1 MINRYDCASIIFY
14 FVFVVTV
21 GITFSRR
28 NKNTSDYF
36 RGGGIMPWW
45 MAGVSA
51 WMASFS
57 AWTFTGAA
65 GKIYSQGAYVLCL
78 YYSSILP
85 LLVLFCFTCYRFRRM
100 RVVTPLEAVRIRFG
114 PATQQFVTWLRLPFL
129 LLFGGV
135 ALNTVGVFMAG
146 AFDQNLQPL
155 AVKLQRL
162 IAILPGLS
170 GWAAHFGPMQ
180 AVIIILGV
188 MVTLVSLVGG
198 AFGVAA
204 SDFVQM
210 LLVVTITLVISA
222 LALMQPKVGGLSGM
236 IHKLPEAH
244 FNWGEFSRPEF
255 ILLWFLALMTNNLFG
270 QNTMEMSSKYLM
282 ARSDAQARKMMLF
295 PIVGTI
301 VGPLMW
307 MIPPLVAAAAYSP
320 AQMRAIFPNLG
331 SHPEEGAF
339 LLTAHDVLP
348 QGMLGLLIAGIFG
361 ATLSSLDGG
370 VNQGVGILVRNF
382 YLPVI
387 NPGCPE
393 NKLLIISKTCTA
405 LFGII
410 IICLGLYVSQH
421 RTLPLFDLLNQL
433 GVSLWLPLAI
443 PMCLGLFYKRTPP
456 WSSWTTVLIG
466 LAISILASFGI
477 RPANGIDPNTLQ
489 GAAQSWLEFHLH
501 LSLPTISNLIGW
513 LPGLAGPYKPEEAT
527 QFTLFATVAGVVTA
541 CVGWFFFTS
550 LFYEWTSAAYKATV
564 NEFFLRLR
572 TPIGEL
578 TQEQVKE
585 NHKVVGAI
593 GLLCIIFGTF
603 VLLMTLVPNALL
615 GRLAFI
621 FCGGIIF
628 MTGLVLR
635 SLSERNERRIN
646 NASQNVMPV
655 AGEGVG

>member
-1 MINRYDCASIIFY
+1 MITRYDCASVIFY
-14 FVFVVTV
+14 FAFVVTV

-78 YYSSILP
+78 YYSSIVP
-85 LLVLFCFTCYRFRRM
+85 LTVLLCFTCYRFRRM
-100 RVVTPLEAVRIRFG
+100 RVVTPLEAIRIRFG

-135 ALNTVGVFMAG
+135 GLNTVGVFMSG

-155 AVKLQRL
+155 ATKLQSL
-162 IAILPGLS
+162 IALVPGFAGS
-170 GWAAHFGPMQ
+170 AAHFGSMQ
-180 AVIIILGV
+180 TVIIILGV

-210 LLVVTITLVISA
+210 FLVVTITMVISV
-222 LALMQPKVGGLSGM
+222 LALIQPKVGGFTGM
-236 IHKLPEAH
+236 IHKLPAAH
-244 FNWGEFSRPEF
+244 FHWGAFARPEF
-255 ILLWFLALMTNNLFG
+255 IILWFLALMTNNLFG
-270 QNTMEMSSKYLM
+270 QNTMEMSTKYLM
-282 ARSDAQARKMMLF
+282 ARSDSHARKMLLF
-295 PIVGTI
+295 PIIGTI

-307 MIPPLVAAAAYSP
+307 MIPPLVAAAVYSP
-320 AQMRAIFPNLG
+320 AQMSAIFPNLG
-331 SHPEEGAF
+331 RHPEEGAF

-361 ATLSSLDGG
+361 ATLSNLDAS

-387 NPGCPE
+387 NPHCPE
-393 NKLLIISKTCTA
+393 KKLLIISKVSTA
-405 LFGII
+405 MFGVI
-410 IICLGLYVSQH
+410 IICLGLYISQH
-421 RTLPLFDLLNQL
+421 RTLPLFDLVNQL

-466 LAISILASFGI
+466 LAISLMASFGI
-477 RPANGIDPNTLQ
+477 KPMNAIDQNSFQ
-489 GAAQSWLEFHLH
+489 GMTQSWLESHLH
-501 LSLPTISNLIGW
+501 LTLPTISNLIGW

-527 QFTLFATVAGVVTA
+527 QFTLFATVAGVVIA
-541 CVGWFFFTS
+541 CVAWFFFTS
-550 LFYEWTSAAYKATV
+550 LFYESTSPEYKATV
-564 NEFFLRLR
+564 DEFFSRLR
-572 TPIGEL
+572 TPIGDL
-578 TQEQVKE
+578 TEEQVKE

-593 GLLCIIFGTF
+593 GLLCVIFGAF
-603 VLLMTLVPNALL
+603 VILMALVPNAFL
-615 GRLAFI
+615 GRLAFV

-628 MTGLVLR
+628 LTGRVLR
-635 SLSERNERRIN
+635 SLSKRKEKLS
-646 NASQNVMPV
+646 NAAPGPPV
-655 AGEGVG
+655 TEYSPPSP